1 MAEHIDVLVIGAGLA
16 GMSAALEAA
25 ERGAS
30 VTLAAFGDGS
40 SDRAQGGVAA
50 AIGPD
55 DGPELHEHDTIA
67 AAASLGEPGA
77 IRLLTREA
85 PDAIAWLTAH
95 GVAFDRDADGRPL
108 LGLEAAHSRPRIV
121 HADGDRSGAAIVAG
135 LRPRLEGRVTV
146 LLGHSLRGLLVDR
159 DRVRGAVVRGPEG
172 ERELRASA
180 TVLATGGYAG
190 LFDPTTTSHLCDGT
204 GMVMAHLAGAELADL
219 EFVQFHPT
227 VYAGAG
233 DPFLLTEA
241 LRGAGAWVGDSR
253 GRRFLFD
260 SDPRGELAPRA
271 VVTRAIAEH
280 LRSTGERSV
289 FLDARHLG
297 AEVLRAHFQG
307 FLANCRRSGID
318 PLADTVPIAPA
329 AHYTMGGI
337 DTDGWGRTT
346 VPGLLAAG
354 ECARTG
360 VHGANRLA
368 SNSLL
373 EAVVFGRR
381 AGASALGE
389 VAGRGPVHAVGPDA
403 GGALTEDGV
412 RGELSRG
419 AGPLRDADGIRDSLT
434 RLAGV
439 RGATV
444 EAESA
449 RRLARLVLE
458 AALLRVESRGA
469 HVRTDHP
476 EESAA
481 WAAIELVTRGDSVAP
496 RPRGRSEAA

>member
-1 MAEHIDVLVIGAGLA
+1 MAEHADVLVIGAGLA

-30 VTLAAFGDGS
+30 VTLAAMGDGS

-50 AIGPD
+50 AIGPGD
-55 DGPELHEHDTIA
+55 DPALHEHDTIA
-67 AAASLGEPGA
+67 AGASLGEPEA

-85 PDAIAWLTAH
+85 PDAIAWMSAH
-95 GVAFDRDADGRPL
+95 GVAFDRDAEGRPL
-108 LGLEAAHSRPRIV
+108 LGLEAAHSRARIV
-121 HADGDRSGAAIVAG
+121 HAGGDRSGAAIVAG
-135 LRPRLEGRVTV
+135 LRPQLEGRVTV
-146 LLGHSLRGLLVDR
+146 LFGHSLRGLLVDR

-172 ERELRASA
+172 ERQLTASA

-204 GMVMAHLAGAELADL
+204 GIVMAHLAGAELADL

-227 VYAGAG
+227 VYAGPG

-241 LRGAGAWVGDSR
+241 LRGDGAWVIDEE

-260 SDPRGELAPRA
+260 TDPRGELAPRA
-271 VVTRAIAEH
+271 VVTRAISEH
-280 LRSTGERSV
+280 LRATGGRAV
-289 FLDARHLG
+289 ALDARHLG
-297 AEVLRAHFQG
+297 AERLQAHFGG
-307 FLANCRRSGID
+307 FLANCRRAGID
-318 PLADTVPIAPA
+318 PLTETVPIAPA

-381 AGASALGE
+381 AGASSVGE
-389 VAGRGPVHAVGPDA
+389 TAGRGPVRPVGPDA
-403 GGALTEDGV
+403 LGDLTGDAV
-412 RGELSRG
+412 WRELTRG
-419 AGPLRDADGIRDSLT
+419 AGPLRDAEGLRESLIGLT
-434 RLAGV
+434 AV

-449 RRLARLVLE
+449 RRLARLVLK

-481 WAAIELVTRGDSVAP
+481 WAGIELVTRGEAVEP
-496 RPRGRSEAA
+496 RPRRRSEAA